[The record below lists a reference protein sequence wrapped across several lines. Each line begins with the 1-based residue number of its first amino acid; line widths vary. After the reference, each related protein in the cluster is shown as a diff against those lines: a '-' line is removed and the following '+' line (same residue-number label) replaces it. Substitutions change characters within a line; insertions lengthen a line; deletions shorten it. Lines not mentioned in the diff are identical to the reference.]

1 MEVRKVLFG
10 YFRDYSGFHVIESE
24 TETVRYIFSSYLAG
38 DSLNNIAK
46 HLTENRVVYYQ
57 GRNTWNKN
65 MIKRIL
71 DNDKYCGTE
80 AYPAIITVD
89 SFSKVHDRLLQ
100 SCKYKKTESSPV
112 IEFLKP
118 IVFCNVCGERF
129 YRRSDKKGSHYWTC
143 TNGCKSGK
151 CLSDEQIIKPLINCL
166 TDIQNNPDILRKNT
180 KLNNCSFTPSLEV
193 RKQEKEID
201 RLVEQGNLS
210 FSVVSKMIIETI
222 SEKFLCCEYINSSDY
237 ADEIIKFINCIDK
250 NNPDKAILE
259 TIINRISVNQ
269 NGSILIVFR
278 NDGIWTDKKEN

>member
-10 YFRDYSGFHVIESE
+10 YFRDYTGFHIIESE
-24 TETVRYIFSSYLAG
+24 AATVRYIFSSYIAG
-38 DSLNNIAK
+38 DSLNDIAK

-57 GRNTWNKN
+57 GRNIWNKN

-71 DNDKYCGTE
+71 DNDRYCGTE
-80 AYPAIITVD
+80 AYPVIITVD

-100 SCKYKKTESSPV
+100 NCKYKKVESSPV

-151 CLSDEQIIKPLINCL
+151 CLSDEQIVKPLINCL
-166 TDIQNNPDILRKNT
+166 TEIRSNPEIFYNSIKFD
-180 KLNNCSFTPSLEV
+180 NCSYTPSLEV

-222 SEKFLCCEYINSSDY
+222 SEKFLCCDYINSSDY
-237 ADEIIKFINCIDK
+237 TDEVIKVINYIDK

-259 TIINRISVNQ
+259 TIIKKISVNQ
-269 NGSILIVFR
+269 NGNIQIEFR
-278 NDGIWTDKKEN
+278 NSGTWTDKKEN